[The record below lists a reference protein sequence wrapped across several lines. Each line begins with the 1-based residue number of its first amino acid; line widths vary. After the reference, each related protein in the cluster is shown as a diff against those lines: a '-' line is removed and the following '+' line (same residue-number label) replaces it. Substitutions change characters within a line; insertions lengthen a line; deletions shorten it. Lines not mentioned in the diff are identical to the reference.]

1 MPETAFTRL
10 LGVRLPLQMAAI
22 GGLAVPVMAAA
33 VADAGGLGMLSGVVG
48 APDLE
53 AQFGQLAEG
62 TTVGVGFLMPFL
74 AAGPDISPITDL
86 ITTWI
91 HIGQALVGSIGALA
105 FIFAFIWKITAVETK
120 SALAAKQW
128 IQRIVVGTIGVEVA
142 SSLVGILTSSVPS
155 H

>member
-1 MPETAFTRL
+1 
-10 LGVRLPLQMAAI
+10 
-22 GGLAVPVMAAA
+22 
-33 VADAGGLGMLSGVVG
+33 
-48 APDLE
+48 
-53 AQFGQLAEG
+53 
-62 TTVGVGFLMPFL
+62 MPFL
-74 AAGPDISPITDL
+74 DSTPNVTPITDL

-105 FIFAFIWKITAVETK
+105 FIFAFLWKITAVESH

-142 SSLVGILTSSVPS
+142 GSLVGILTSSVPPGS

>member
-1 MPETAFTRL
+1 MF
-10 LGVRLPLQMAAI
+10 
-22 GGLAVPVMAAA
+22 
-33 VADAGGLGMLSGVVG
+33 
-48 APDLE
+48 
-53 AQFGQLAEG
+53 
-62 TTVGVGFLMPFL
+62 FL
-74 AAGPDISPITDL
+74 AAVPNITPITDL

-105 FIFAFIWKITAVETK
+105 FIFAFLWKITAAESK

-142 SSLVGILTSSVPS
+142 GSLVDILTKSVPTS